1 MKKILLLL
9 AVAFAGVSYA
19 QTQKGD
25 WFVESDLGL
34 SYTSTSVEGTQSHS
48 IFKITPSLNYFVID
62 NLAVGLGLSYENT
75 KTKNDSAV
83 NTFTIMPNA
92 TYFFKMGGEITP
104 FVRGGI
110 GYTTSSQNGVS
121 LSGLAYKGAAG
132 IAYFVNEAVALT
144 GSVDYTGRNLKAD
157 GASTSVSYT
166 NLGVGIGVAL
176 FF

>member
-1 MKKILLLL
+1 M
-9 AVAFAGVSYA
+9 
-19 QTQKGD
+19 
-25 WFVESDLGL
+25 
-34 SYTSTSVEGTQSHS
+34 
-48 IFKITPSLNYFVID
+48 
-62 NLAVGLGLSYENT
+62 SYENT
-75 KTKNDSAV
+75 KPKNDSAV